1 MATTTER
8 LFGKSIKRRED
19 PRFITGRGQYVD
31 DLKLPGMTYA
41 AFVRSP
47 HAHARIK
54 SIDVAAA
61 RAHPGVVAVFT
72 GKDMTGVNSLPCGW
86 DLRKAKN
93 IPGVVQD
100 LVMPPHMPLTG
111 DVARHVGDPVAVVVA
126 DSQAAAIDA
135 AEKVN
140 VAWEPLPAVTA
151 TDRALAAGGAQVHA
165 DAPGNVAFKW
175 ALGDATATDAAFK
188 GAAVTVKKRIVN
200 QRLVANAMEPRACV
214 ARFDDATGDLTLWVT
229 SQNPHVHRLLM
240 CAFVLGI
247 PEHKVRVIAPDVGGG
262 FGSKIF
268 LYNEEVVCS
277 WASRQLKRPVRWTST
292 RREAYMTD
300 AQGRDHVTDA
310 ELALSQD
317 GKILGLRVKT
327 TANLGAYL
335 STFAPAVP
343 TFLYGTL
350 LNGVYA
356 IGAIHVEVTG
366 VFTNTT
372 AVDAYR
378 GAGRPEACYVLERMV
393 DAGAAALKMDPAE
406 LRKRNFIPKF
416 SGAFQTHVAVVYD
429 SGNYAGAMDKLLS
442 IFDYKQFRAE
452 QEAARRQGRLLGVG
466 FSTYIEA
473 CSIAP
478 SKVVGALGAGAGL
491 YESGKVRVHPTGM
504 VTVYTGSH
512 AHGQGHETTFAQLVA
527 DELQIPIEQVE
538 IVHGDTGS
546 VPFGMG
552 TYGSRSASVGGTA
565 IAMSLQ
571 KIKEKGK
578 KIAAHLLEASPKDID
593 YVNGGFQVK
602 GVPSKALPFGAVAL
616 TAYVPHNYPEG
627 LEPGLEE
634 TSFYDPSNFCFPF
647 GAHACVVEVERETG
661 QVKIVRYVAVDDVG
675 HVINPMIV
683 DGMVHGGIAQGVGQA
698 LWEGAVYDDRSGQ
711 LVTGTMM
718 DYAMPKADMLPNYET
733 ERTVTPT
740 PVNPLG
746 IKGAG
751 ETGTIAAT
759 PAVVNAV
766 VDALAPLGIDH
777 IETMPLTPARV
788 WSLINSKKG

>member
-1 MATTTER
+1 MATAR
-8 LFGKSIKRRED
+8 LLGASIKRRED
-19 PRFITGRGQYVD
+19 PRFITGKGNYVD

-41 AFVRSP
+41 VFVRSP
-47 HAHARIK
+47 HAHAGIRK
-54 SIDVAAA
+54 IDTA
-61 RAHPGVVAVFT
+61 RALKHPGVVAVFT

-86 DLRKAKN
+86 DLRKEKN

-100 LVMPPHMPLTG
+100 LAIVPHMPLTS
-111 DVARHVGDPVAVVVA
+111 DVARHVGDPVAVVIA
-126 DSQAAAIDA
+126 DSQDAALDA
-135 AEKVN
+135 AEL
-140 VAWEPLPAVTA
+140 VAVDWEVKPSVTA
-151 TDRALAAGGAQVHA
+151 TARAAQAGAAQIHA
-165 DAPGNVAFKW
+165 GAPGNVAFKW
-175 ALGDATATDAAFK
+175 ELGGGDVDAAFK
-188 GAAVTVKKRIVN
+188 SADVVVRKRIVN

-214 ARFDDATGDLTLWVT
+214 ARYEDSTGDLTLWVT

-247 PEHKVRVIAPDVGGG
+247 PEHKVRVISPDVGGG

-277 WASRQLKRPVRWTST
+277 WASRQLKRPIRWTAT
-292 RREAYMTD
+292 RREAYLTD
-300 AQGRDHVTDA
+300 AHGRDHVTDA
-310 ELALSQD
+310 AMALSKD
-317 GKILGLRVKT
+317 GKILGLHVKT

-350 LNGVYA
+350 LNGVYVM
-356 IGAIHVEVTG
+356 GAIRCEVTG

-393 DAGAAALKMDPAE
+393 DASAAALKMDPADVR
-406 LRKRNFIPKF
+406 RKNFIPKF
-416 SGAFQTHVAVVYD
+416 SGAYQTHVAVSYD
-429 SGNYAGAMDKLLS
+429 SGDYAKAFDRLLQM
-442 IFDYKQFRAE
+442 FDYKKFRAE
-452 QEAARRQGRLLGVG
+452 QAEARTKGRYLGVG

-478 SKVVGALGAGAGL
+478 SKLVGALGAGAGL
-491 YESGKVRVHPTGM
+491 YESGKVRVHPTGG

-512 AHGQGHETTFAQLVA
+512 SHGQGHETTFAQLVA
-527 DELQIPIEQVE
+527 DELQIPIDQVE
-538 IVHGDTGS
+538 VVHGDTGAI
-546 VPFGMG
+546 PFGMG

-565 IAMSLQ
+565 LHMSVN
-571 KIKEKGK
+571 KIKEKAK
-578 KIAAHLLEASPKDID
+578 KIAAHLLEASASDIE
-593 YVNGGFQVK
+593 YTGGQFQVRGAPGK
-602 GVPSKALPFGAVAL
+602 AVPWGAVAL

-647 GAHACVVEVERETG
+647 GAHACVVEIDGDTG
-661 QVKIVRYVAVDDVG
+661 HVKIVRYVAVDDVG
-675 HVINPMIV
+675 NVINPMIV
-683 DGMVHGGIAQGVGQA
+683 DGMVHGGIAQGVAQA
-698 LWEGAVYDDRSGQ
+698 LWEGAVYDEESGQ
-711 LVTGTMM
+711 LVTGSLM
-718 DYAMPKADMLPNYET
+718 DYAVPKADMLTMYET
-733 ERTVTPT
+733 DRTETPT

-751 ETGTIAAT
+751 ETGTIAST

-766 VDALAPLGIDH
+766 VDALSGFGVDH
-777 IETMPLTPARV
+777 IEVMPLTPERV
-788 WSLINSKKG
+788 WKTVQAAKSKK

>member
-1 MATTTER
+1 MATAK
-8 LFGKSIKRRED
+8 LIGSSIKRRED
-19 PRFITGRGQYVD
+19 PRFITGKGNYTD
-31 DLKLPGMTYA
+31 DLKLAGMTYA
-41 AFVRSP
+41 VFVRSP
-47 HAHARIK
+47 HAHARIRR
-54 SIDVAAA
+54 IDVSRA

-72 GKDMTGVNSLPCGW
+72 GADMTGVNSLPCGW
-86 DLRKAKN
+86 DLRKEKN

-100 LVMPPHMPLTG
+100 LAMVPHMPLSS
-111 DVARHVGDPVAVVVA
+111 DAARHVGDPVAVVIA
-126 DSQAAAIDA
+126 DSQDAATDA
-135 AEKVN
+135 AEKVA
-140 VAWEPLPAVTA
+140 VDWEVLPSVTA
-151 TDRALAAGGAQVHA
+151 TDRAAQAGAPQIHA
-165 DAPGNVAFKW
+165 GAPGNVAFKW
-175 ALGDATATDAAFK
+175 ELGGGDVDAAFK
-188 GAAVTVKKRIVN
+188 AADVVVKKRIVN

-214 ARFDDATGDLTLWVT
+214 ARYEDATGELTLWVT
-229 SQNPHVHRLLM
+229 SQNPHVHRLLL

-277 WASRQLKRPVRWTST
+277 WASRQLKRPIRWTAT
-292 RREAYMTD
+292 RQEAYLTD
-300 AQGRDHVTDA
+300 AHGRDHVTDA
-310 ELALSQD
+310 AMAMSRD
-317 GKILGLRVKT
+317 GKILGLHVRT

-350 LNGVYA
+350 LNGVYT
-356 IGAIHVEVTG
+356 IGAIKCEVTG

-393 DAGAAALKMDPAE
+393 EASAAALKMDPADVR
-406 LRKRNFIPKF
+406 RKNFIPKF
-416 SGAFQTHVAVVYD
+416 SGAYQTLVAVSYD
-429 SGNYAGAMDKLLS
+429 SGDYAKAFDRLLQM
-442 IFDYKQFRAE
+442 FDYKKFRAE
-452 QEAARRQGRLLGVG
+452 QAEARKQGRYLGVG

-491 YESGKVRVHPTGM
+491 YESGKVRVHPTGG

-512 AHGQGHETTFAQLVA
+512 SHGQGHETTFAQLVA

-538 IVHGDTGS
+538 VVHGDTGAI
-546 VPFGMG
+546 PFGMG

-565 IAMSLQ
+565 LHMSVN

-578 KIAAHLLEASPKDID
+578 KIAAHLLEASASDIE
-593 YVNGGFQVK
+593 YTGGQFHVR
-602 GVPSKALPFGAVAL
+602 GAPGKAVPFGAVAL

-647 GAHACVVEVERETG
+647 GAHACVVEVDPDTG
-661 QVKIVRYVAVDDVG
+661 HVKIVRYLAVDDVG
-675 HVINPMIV
+675 NVINPMIV
-683 DGMVHGGIAQGVGQA
+683 DGMVHGGIAQGAAQA
-698 LWEGAVYDDRSGQ
+698 LWEGAVYDDQSGQ
-711 LVTGTMM
+711 LITGSMM
-718 DYAMPKADMLPNYET
+718 DYAMPKADQLPSYET
-733 ERTVTPT
+733 DRTETPT

-746 IKGAG
+746 VKGAG

-766 VDALAPLGIDH
+766 VDALSGLGVDH
-777 IETMPLTPARV
+777 IEVMPLTPERV
-788 WSLINSKKG
+788 WRIAQAATSRK